1 MFYVLESIIMV
12 KLVADLRQFSWQ
24 WFISH
29 VAKSVCEIPPR
40 HTPPIPCTV
49 GYNDFNNLM
58 ISPWNIHKKV
68 FFFAVVCV
76 FVFKVCKNIT
86 QKIVSVKNPFGFY
99 IKTI

>member
-29 VAKSVCEIPPR
+29 VAKSLCEIPPGKR
-40 HTPPIPCTV
+40 LPYTV

-58 ISPWNIHKKV
+58 I
-68 FFFAVVCV
+68 
-76 FVFKVCKNIT
+76 
-86 QKIVSVKNPFGFY
+86 
-99 IKTI
+99 